1 MNCDPDSRDRRDT
14 ERIVSALVADYL
26 KEGGATTVAARL
38 SGEASESRTFDQHS
52 WLAVSPRSGSGLQL
66 QIGVQT
72 SGCLHFRKDFIGC
85 LTCGLSAAAAG
96 RLVNTDEII
105 AQIESALEASA
116 GALDKVSRVCLQGD
130 GSFLSP
136 LEVPREAAYA
146 VTKRLKQLPQVHTIT
161 METRFD
167 LVKRDLPHILA
178 VRSLLMPD
186 KRLEVAL
193 GLESSSEFVRNVVFR
208 KGTSRK
214 CDIERILGILADSDI
229 DVLLYV
235 FIKPALLTEGEA
247 VFDAIR
253 TVLFVH
259 SIAAS
264 KPRVQWTAA
273 LQPSFVQPNT
283 FLAWLCAK
291 GAFVPPSLWSVA
303 EIIRRSAGG
312 SALVHLGSPE
322 DYPAPIATAANRTGE
337 GSVCKCTPAFYSSLL
352 EYNRH
357 GSVERLAREIPTC
370 DCRSIWLD
378 EMHVADLTSALARL
392 GQSTL
397 RTHV

>member
-1 MNCDPDSRDRRDT
+1 MKSIIDH
-14 ERIVSALVADYL
+14 
-26 KEGGATTVAARL
+26 
-38 SGEASESRTFDQHS
+38 HS
-52 WLAVSPRSGSGLQL
+52 WFAVSPRSGGGLQL
-66 QIGVQT
+66 QIGTQT

-85 LTCGLSAAAAG
+85 LNCGLSAAAAG
-96 RLVNTDEII
+96 RLVNADEII
-105 AQIESALEASA
+105 AQIDSALEASA
-116 GALDKVSRVCLQGD
+116 GALDEVSRVCIQGD

-136 LEVPREAAYA
+136 AEVPREAAYA
-146 VTKRLKQLPQVHTIT
+146 VAKRLKQLPQVHTIT

-167 LVKRDLPHILA
+167 LVERDLSHILN
-178 VRSLLMPD
+178 VRSLLTPD

-193 GLESSSEFVRNVVFR
+193 GLESASEFVRNVVFR
-208 KGTSRK
+208 KGSSRK
-214 CDIERILGILADSDI
+214 CDIERILGILADADI

-235 FIKPALLTEGEA
+235 FIKPALLTEAEA
-247 VFDAIR
+247 IFDSIG

-283 FLAWLCAK
+283 FLAWLYAR
-291 GAFVPPSLWSVA
+291 GAFVPPSLWSVE

-312 SALVHLGSPE
+312 PALVHLGSPE

-337 GSVCKCTPAFYSSLL
+337 GFVCKCTPAFYSSLL
-352 EYNRH
+352 EYNQH
-357 GSVERLAREIPTC
+357 GSVERLARELPNC

-378 EMHVADLTSALARL
+378 EMYVADLMPALARL

-397 RTHV
+397 HTQDSEDYEAVTNTRGDGRSPAFA